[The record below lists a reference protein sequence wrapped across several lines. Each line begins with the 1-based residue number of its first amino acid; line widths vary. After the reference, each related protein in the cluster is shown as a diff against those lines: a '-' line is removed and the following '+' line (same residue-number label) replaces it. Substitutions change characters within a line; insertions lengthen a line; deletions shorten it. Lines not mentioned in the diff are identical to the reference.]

1 MGVTVLDSMY
11 NYYERMVVESLALQ
25 LDGRETEH
33 DRVCDMTCIALNS
46 LPSRY
51 IRHSVDMA
59 FFLKPE
65 ELVAMR
71 KAVDEAV
78 SSAIRKVGSD

>member
-1 MGVTVLDSMY
+1 MTVLDSMY

-25 LDGRETEH
+25 LGGRETEH
-33 DRVCDMTCIALNS
+33 DKVCDMTCIALNS
-46 LPSRY
+46 LPPRY

-65 ELVAMR
+65 DLVGMR
-71 KAVDEAV
+71 HAVDEAV
-78 SSAIRKVGSD
+78 ASAIAKISSD